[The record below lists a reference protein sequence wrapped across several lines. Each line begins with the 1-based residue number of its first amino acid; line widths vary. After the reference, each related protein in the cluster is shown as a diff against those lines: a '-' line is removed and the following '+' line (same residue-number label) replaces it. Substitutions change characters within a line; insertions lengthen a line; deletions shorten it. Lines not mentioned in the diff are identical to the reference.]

1 MSEWSPT
8 RRFGDLADAAAR
20 RFGAAEALVC
30 DDQRFSFVELAAGID
45 DAAKRL
51 MATGVGVGDHVALWL
66 NNQPEWIF
74 IAFAAHKIGAVLVP
88 VNTRFR
94 GRDLAYVLRQSDS
107 ATLITHDVC
116 GPIDYAG
123 MVGQV
128 VALPADGRGV
138 EDENFPALRQVI
150 LLGEAEPAGTAN
162 WRHLAE
168 PGAGIS
174 DEALNRRSAG
184 VDPDAP
190 VIIMY
195 TSGTT
200 GLPKG
205 VVHSHKLIRNVEERA
220 GRMAIN
226 ANDVILNYLPLFHT
240 FGYSEGALISL
251 VSDAKQVLTRTFDP
265 DESLDLIA
273 REGVSIAHGFEA
285 HMKGLTEA
293 QEARPRDLSSLRTGI
308 FAAGMLSAT
317 PVVRRGAKVLA
328 PLRNISG
335 FGMTETWIGVAA

>member
-1 MSEWSPT
+1 
-8 RRFGDLADAAAR
+8 
-20 RFGAAEALVC
+20 
-30 DDQRFSFVELAAGID
+30 
-45 DAAKRL
+45 
-51 MATGVGVGDHVALWL
+51 
-66 NNQPEWIF
+66 
-74 IAFAAHKIGAVLVP
+74 
-88 VNTRFR
+88 
-94 GRDLAYVLRQSDS
+94 
-107 ATLITHDVC
+107 
-116 GPIDYAG
+116 
-123 MVGQV
+123 
-128 VALPADGRGV
+128 
-138 EDENFPALRQVI
+138 
-150 LLGEAEPAGTAN
+150 
-162 WRHLAE
+162 
-168 PGAGIS
+168 
-174 DEALNRRSAG
+174 
-184 VDPDAP
+184 
-190 VIIMY
+190 
-195 TSGTT
+195 
-200 GLPKG
+200 
-205 VVHSHKLIRNVEERA
+205 
-220 GRMAIN
+220 MAIN